1 MSSSSL
7 GLLFS
12 ECVLCRSSLP
22 ALHGVPNFLA
32 VVRDRRWFTVLGSDP
47 VSLVVAARR
56 PGPDDRHRPPFAA
69 PLSPVL
75 AVLFGDFVSSVTAFL
90 DACCYELGIITLH
103 WQSPV
108 RRKSVI
114 WGNPDTRLDR
124 WCLSALTDSSRVPG
138 IGH

>member
-103 WQSPV
+103 WQFLVS
-108 RRKSVI
+108 RKSVI
-114 WGNPDTRLDR
+114 DLDR
-124 WCLSALTDSSRVPG
+124 WCLSALTDSS
-138 IGH
+138 